1 MQADPSN
8 MQLVSIQGSLNE
20 MIDVTTQLV
29 LYYLLSLSLFFLCD
43 VFSFSVNKV
52 GKYTRSEEDIF

>member
-1 MQADPSN
+1 